1 MEAKT
6 VMLPTYEFAV
16 TVLEAGGLY
25 KDYEVE
31 ASYFQETGQ
40 FLQFKDSGHLIVD
53 AFRTDTVR
61 RVKRLDELVDVD

>member
-16 TVLEAGGLY
+16 TVLDTGGLC

-53 AFRTDTVR
+53 AFKTESVL
-61 RVKRLDELVDVD
+61 RVKRLDELVDID